1 MKYIPQLCVAGLMLV
16 LAAPAMAASAES
28 PIHVNNRLRLG
39 YDDNIY
45 QSDDLPELN
54 RTPQGSLR
62 VVEEIELLVNL
73 NMERTYIGLRYRP
86 SLIWYNEREPSSSD
100 FLNDLDLNVVHNF
113 SPSLTLSLSDTLRAG
128 ELPELQD
135 GEYVV
140 REKDDNYYNSAMA
153 TLSYNLRPETRLDL
167 SGRYITLMYDTD
179 SPAKDNN
186 DYYSIVGGL
195 TLRQQLASRST
206 VMGDLRYQTLTYND
220 SNADFNRDATTIFA
234 GLGVE
239 QTFTPQLLGSLR
251 GGVES
256 RSYDDDL
263 YDDNTKPYV
272 EGSMTFLPTPAT
284 RITASAS
291 YTIYESDVD
300 LYLSQDRTYFSLSAA
315 HDFTSKLSLYASGA
329 YTLNAYTEE
338 YSLDSE
344 LGDADENSFLFST
357 RLAYRVNRINWIEAG
372 WQYVQMDSD
381 LANRE
386 SYKRNRIDIGWKI
399 QLF

>member
-1 MKYIPQLCVAGLMLV
+1 MKYVPQLFVAGLMLALATPV
-16 LAAPAMAASAES
+16 LAASADS
-28 PIHVNNRLRLG
+28 PFHVNNRLRLG

-54 RTPQGSLR
+54 RTPQGSMR

-73 NMERTYIGLRYRP
+73 NMERTYLGLRYRP

-100 FLNDLDLNVVHNF
+100 FLNDLDLNLVHNF

-167 SGRYITLMYDTD
+167 SGRYITLIYDTD

-220 SNADFNRDATTIFA
+220 SNAEFNRDAATIFA

-239 QTFTPQLLGSLR
+239 QTFSPQLLGSLR
-251 GGVES
+251 GGAES

-300 LYLSQDRTYFSLSAA
+300 LYLSQDRTYLSLSAA
-315 HDFTSKLSLYASGA
+315 HDFTAKFSVYASGA

-338 YSLDSE
+338 YSLDSQ
-344 LGDADENSFLFST
+344 LGDADENSFLLSA
-357 RLAYRVNRINWIEAG
+357 RLSYRVNRINWVEAG

-381 LANRE
+381 LENRE

>member
-1 MKYIPQLCVAGLMLV
+1 MKYVPQLFVAGLMLALATPV
-16 LAAPAMAASAES
+16 LAASADS
-28 PIHVNNRLRLG
+28 PFHVNNRLRLG

-54 RTPQGSLR
+54 RTPQGSMR

-73 NMERTYIGLRYRP
+73 NMERTYLGLRYRP

-100 FLNDLDLNVVHNF
+100 FLNDLDLNLVHNF

-167 SGRYITLMYDTD
+167 SGRYITLIYDTD

-206 VMGDLRYQTLTYND
+206 AMGDLRYQTLTYND
-220 SNADFNRDATTIFA
+220 SNAEFNRDAATIFA
-234 GLGVE
+234 GLGLE
-239 QTFTPQLLGSLR
+239 QTFSPQLLGSLR

-300 LYLSQDRTYFSLSAA
+300 LYLSQDRTYLSLSAA
-315 HDFTSKLSLYASGA
+315 HDFTAKFSVYASGA

-338 YSLDSE
+338 YSLDSQ
-344 LGDADENSFLFST
+344 LGDADENSFLLSA
-357 RLAYRVNRINWIEAG
+357 RLSYRVNRINWVEAG
-372 WQYVQMDSD
+372 WQYVQLDSD
-381 LANRE
+381 LENRE

>member
-1 MKYIPQLCVAGLMLV
+1 MKYVPQLFVAGLMLALATPV
-16 LAAPAMAASAES
+16 LAASADS
-28 PIHVNNRLRLG
+28 PFHVNNRLRLG

-54 RTPQGSLR
+54 RTPQGSMR

-73 NMERTYIGLRYRP
+73 NMERTYLGLRYRP

-100 FLNDLDLNVVHNF
+100 FLNDLDLNLVHNF

-167 SGRYITLMYDTD
+167 SGRYITLIYDTD

-220 SNADFNRDATTIFA
+220 SNAEFNRDAATIFA

-239 QTFTPQLLGSLR
+239 QTFSPQLLGSLR

-300 LYLSQDRTYFSLSAA
+300 LYLSQDRTYLSLSAA
-315 HDFTSKLSLYASGA
+315 HDFTAKFSVYASGA

-338 YSLDSE
+338 YSLDSQ
-344 LGDADENSFLFST
+344 LGDADENSFLLSA
-357 RLAYRVNRINWIEAG
+357 RLSYRVNRINWVEAG

-381 LANRE
+381 LENRE